1 MRGIVF
7 FNYINVCIILYRPGW
22 LTRIIYWMVHSLPRT
37 VIYRDSMSFNSN
49 QSNPFATQSELE
61 VNNNQLNEVKFIF
74 QRIRVVYATLND
86 WNSSEADR
94 VLFYFSLN

>member
-1 MRGIVF
+1 
-7 FNYINVCIILYRPGW
+7 
-22 LTRIIYWMVHSLPRT
+22 MVHSSPGT

-74 QRIRVVYATLND
+74 QRIRVVYATLDD

-94 VLFYFSLN
+94 VIILFPL